1 MASVTPG
8 TATTPQAAAGPTIAV
23 LRWSAIFGGT
33 AAALATWLLLYVLGL
48 AIGFSS
54 INQADAGSLKSLGLF
69 SGLWSV
75 IAPLPALFVGG
86 VVVSRGAGITDK
98 VTGVVHAVVVW
109 ALSFLVATWL
119 IINLL
124 TALVG
129 GAFSA
134 AKSATQAAGQGVA
147 GAAQAAGGG
156 AQAAGGGGVDLAK
169 QFNLNADDALRT
181 VNDRLRA
188 AGKPTISPE
197 QLQGA
202 TKEALQTAVQ
212 QRSFD
217 RQGFVRALE
226 DNHVASGA
234 DADEIAARVEGQF
247 NAAKDKLSS
256 TGQAAENAVGKAAKV
271 SGKTLWGIFAVLL
284 LGAAATVLGAIGG
297 LWRGRPSHHVA
308 AQ

>member
-1 MASVTPG
+1 
-8 TATTPQAAAGPTIAV
+8 
-23 LRWSAIFGGT
+23 
-33 AAALATWLLLYVLGL
+33 
-48 AIGFSS
+48 
-54 INQADAGSLKSLGLF
+54 
-69 SGLWSV
+69 
-75 IAPLPALFVGG
+75 
-86 VVVSRGAGITDK
+86 
-98 VTGVVHAVVVW
+98 VVW